1 MALYL
6 GNAKRK
12 LRVNNVC
19 YSLRIYSENPITSN
33 IILKTSDGKVLMDD
47 NCRYLT
53 IDKEE

>member
-6 GNAKRK
+6 GNTKRK

-47 NCRYLT
+47 NCKYLT